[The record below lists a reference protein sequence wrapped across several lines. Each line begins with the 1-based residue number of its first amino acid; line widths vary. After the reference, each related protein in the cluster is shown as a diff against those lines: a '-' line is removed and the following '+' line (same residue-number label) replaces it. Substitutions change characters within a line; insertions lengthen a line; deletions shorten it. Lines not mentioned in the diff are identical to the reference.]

1 MTIPNAGEYAEK
13 LKHSFIVSRN
23 VKWCSTLKTIWHLLK
38 NLNLQLPLSS
48 AVALLG
54 SDSREM
60 KTYIS
65 TKTYMWMLMAAIFL
79 IAQNWKQPDVLQ
91 RMNG

>member
-1 MTIPNAGEYAEK
+1 MTILNAGEYVEK
-13 LKHSFIVSRN
+13 LEHSFIAGRN
-23 VKWCSTLKTIWHLLK
+23 IKWCSTLKTIWHLLK
-38 NLNLQLPLSS
+38 ILNLQLPLYS

-79 IAQNWKQPDVLQ
+79 IAQNWKQPDVFQ
-91 RMNG
+91 QMNG